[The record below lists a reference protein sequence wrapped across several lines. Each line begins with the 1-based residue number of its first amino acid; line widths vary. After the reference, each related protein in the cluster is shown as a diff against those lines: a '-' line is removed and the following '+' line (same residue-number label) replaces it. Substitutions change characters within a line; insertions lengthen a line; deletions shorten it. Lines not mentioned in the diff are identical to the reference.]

1 MPSYTLE
8 IEAFGV
14 FATNAPS
21 LEIWED
27 GVLDSTHLISATGS
41 SIIVTINY
49 PGTIPTSLALTFND
63 GFAAAGRT
71 IEIQSVKINDKYV
84 NVGNYLSSDSLTKG
98 QSATVDIANSDFFYD
113 ASEPAAGTFTP
124 ATETFTAG
132 NDSYRRPTD
141 SDDEVFDML
150 GGRDVAYLGSG
161 NDTVSGGAGND
172 YIRGGAGNDL
182 LYGDADND
190 RIFGDDGDDLIY
202 GGTGNDALLG
212 GEGNDEIHGNDGDD
226 KLHGNAGD
234 DVITGG
240 AGDDVITGGAG
251 TNFLFGDAGNDYII
265 GDSGVDTIDGGD
277 DDDILYGSG
286 GNDFIDGG
294 DGNDT
299 LVGDTGDDILNGN
312 DGNDILNGRDDND
325 ELNGGAGDDILSGE
339 NGIDILDGGADD
351 DVLVGGDGADTL
363 NGGTGNDILHGS
375 GLTGT
380 EIYTIL
386 QANPNVVFNAATNSF
401 YQYVAGTAN
410 YATALANAQAATLG
424 GVSGHLVNITSDTEN
439 AYVTTLIGGTTW
451 MGGTDNIVDGE
462 WRWIGGAEDNA
473 QFSDIAGNA
482 MNNFFENWDAG
493 QPQNNA
499 EHNSVLYTNST
510 WHDWPDTA
518 SHRYVIEWDAGLI
531 SDDLAVDTLYGGD
544 GNDFLYG
551 YGGDDI
557 LDGEADNDVLFGGAD
572 DDLLTGGTGDDYLN
586 GGDDDDVI
594 VAGAAIAPTVDATTL
609 LSYGGSQDGASTITY
624 FPGGVTLDGNAWKRI
639 ALDYTVTAN
648 TVIEFDFYSTF
659 EGEIHGIGF
668 DTDNNISNNQ
678 TFQLYGTQNWG
689 LNAFQNYD
697 GSGNW
702 AHYTIDVGSYFT
714 GNFTHLI
721 FTGDDDA
728 GPLGNGTFANIT
740 IYESSGLS
748 DDDTVDGGNGADQL
762 FGNLGAD
769 TLNGGAGDD
778 VISGNAGGDTLDGGA
793 DDDIVHGGEGNDTL
807 SGGTG
812 DDELYG
818 GDGNDTLYGINATDS
833 ASSSVTDG
841 TLNSQNANFNSGLD
855 GYTYDND
862 PLSNGTGA
870 YSNDSRDTG
879 TGGLSNGA
887 LEIALGGVN
896 NNTITNMAGIFSET
910 FTKASATSNV
920 YVQLSYRHVHTSGFE
935 ANEFSYALYDL
946 NGSTTVLSTL
956 TGDGNGGPDMDTGW
970 TTVTIDF
977 GVLAAGNHTL
987 SVGSYLNQKT
997 IADEESFVWFDDITW
1012 VEQEIGANT
1021 GTTNMLYG
1029 GDGLDT
1035 LYGSSET
1042 DIFVF
1047 ENSTAFSDI
1056 DQIVNFNAN
1065 EDDQLDISD
1074 ILTGFTAGTDNISE
1088 FLQFTNSG
1096 GNSLIQVDTNGATG
1110 GFNYVTIGQLN
1121 GITDVDEV
1129 ALYNAG
1135 NIIT

>member
-27 GVLDSTHLISATGS
+27 GVLDSTHLISSTGT

-113 ASEPAAGTFTP
+113 ASEPSAATFTP

-132 NDSYRRPTD
+132 NDTYKRPTD

-286 GNDFIDGG
+286 GDDFIDGG

-339 NGIDILDGGADD
+339 NGVDVLDGGADD

-363 NGGTGNDILHGS
+363 SGGTGNDILHGS

-386 QANPNVVFNAATNSF
+386 QANPNIIFNAATNSF
-401 YQYVAGTAN
+401 YQFVISGATWTAS
-410 YATALANAQAATLG
+410 QAAAAALTLN
-424 GVSGHLVNITSDTEN
+424 GVNGHLAVVTSLEEVAFLDAQVNPTNNTSIGSYFISGDN
-439 AYVTTLIGGTTW
+439 SGGTTW
-451 MGGTDNIVDGE
+451 VFTDGIENGLQFSSGGTPVNGFDDMWV
-462 WRWIGGAEDNA
+462 
-473 QFSDIAGNA
+473 
-482 MNNFFENWDAG
+482 AG
-493 QPQNNA
+493 QPNGGGTQYNYLLSQSDGLA
-499 EHNSVLYTNST
+499 
-510 WHDWPDTA
+510 DAPDGGFA
-518 SHRYVIEWDAGLI
+518 HSEGYIVEWEAGLL

-551 YGGDDI
+551 YGGDD
-557 LDGEADNDVLFGGAD
+557 V
-572 DDLLTGGTGDDYLN
+572 LN
-586 GGDDDDVI
+586 GGN
-594 VAGAAIAPTVDATTL
+594 G
-609 LSYGGSQDGASTITY
+609 
-624 FPGGVTLDGNAWKRI
+624 LDI
-639 ALDYTVTAN
+639 
-648 TVIEFDFYSTF
+648 
-659 EGEIHGIGF
+659 
-668 DTDNNISNNQ
+668 
-678 TFQLYGTQNWG
+678 
-689 LNAFQNYD
+689 
-697 GSGNW
+697 
-702 AHYTIDVGSYFT
+702 
-714 GNFTHLI
+714 
-721 FTGDDDA
+721 
-728 GPLGNGTFANIT
+728 
-740 IYESSGLS
+740 
-748 DDDTVDGGNGADQL
+748 L
-762 FGNLGAD
+762 F
-769 TLNGGAGDD
+769 GGAGDD
-778 VISGNAGGDTLDGGA
+778 TLNGDDGNDILNGDTGNDVIDGGSGNDAIDGGGGDDTIDGGDNNDTIYGDGATDRNTAISDILTANPGVVYDAASNSFYQLVTTNANYATARANAMATTINGVGGHLANITSAAENSFLDSLVVAESWIGGSDAATEGAWLWLDGPESGQQFWAGAAGGSPVGGMYENWNGGEPNNSGNEDGATIRTDGRWNDRTVGSSLDYVIEWDADSIIPGA
-793 DDDIVHGGEGNDTL
+793 AAGDDIL
-807 SGGTG
+807 SGGAGDDTIYGDYVSALLAGAQGWYYQYYDLAGTPSNLATAGFTLNGGRDNTNTPTDTGVTTSLDPATYDTG
-812 DDELYG
+812 DNYALKFTTTLTITQAGTYTFRTSSDDGSALFLDGVQIVNNDGLHGVVTVTSAGQALAAGTYLLEATFFERG
-818 GDGNDTLYGINATDS
+818 GGNVLT
-833 ASSSVTDG
+833 VEM
-841 TLNSQNANFNSGLD
+841 SGLD
-855 GYTYDND
+855 
-862 PLSNGTGA
+862 
-870 YSNDSRDTG
+870 
-879 TGGLSNGA
+879 TGGGFVNLQNYADVAVSNAGA
-887 LEIALGGVN
+887 L
-896 NNTITNMAGIFSET
+896 T
-910 FTKASATSNV
+910 
-920 YVQLSYRHVHTSGFE
+920 
-935 ANEFSYALYDL
+935 
-946 NGSTTVLSTL
+946 
-956 TGDGNGGPDMDTGW
+956 DG
-970 TTVTIDF
+970 
-977 GVLAAGNHTL
+977 
-987 SVGSYLNQKT
+987 
-997 IADEESFVWFDDITW
+997 DDI
-1012 VEQEIGANT
+1012 ISGGA
-1021 GTTNMLYG
+1021 GT
-1029 GDGLDT
+1029 DT
-1035 LYGSSET
+1035 LFGGGGSDT
-1042 DIFVF
+1042 FVF
-1047 ENSTAFSDI
+1047 EAASAFVNTDTVGDFSTIDGDI
-1056 DQIVNFNAN
+1056 
-1065 EDDQLDISD
+1065 LDISD
-1074 ILTGFTAGTDNISE
+1074 IITGFSGTITDYVQFLVSGSDTIVQVDANGLTGGTN
-1088 FLQFTNSG
+1088 FQ
-1096 GNSLIQVDTNGATG
+1096 
-1110 GFNYVTIGQLN
+1110 TIAQLD
-1121 GITDVDEV
+1121 GITGLDEA
-1129 ALYNAG
+1129 ALYASG
-1135 NIIT
+1135 NIIV